1 MEEKYREI
9 KENLNKI
16 IEESDN
22 FKLSLFTFEL
32 LDCVWCDIVSED
44 DEELSKELI
53 EGYANEVRNSLEIMN
68 PDLKI
73 DIEMLEKVLKELD
86 FYLEIN

>member
-1 MEEKYREI
+1 MEEKFREI
-9 KENLNKI
+9 RENLNKI

-73 DIEMLEKVLKELD
+73 DIEMLEKVLKQLD

>member
-22 FKLSLFTFEL
+22 FKLTLFTFEL

-73 DIEMLEKVLKELD
+73 DIEMLEKVLKQLD

>member
-1 MEEKYREI
+1 MSDKYTEL

-16 IEESDN
+16 IEESDDYT
-22 FKLSLFTFEL
+22 LTLFTFEL

-44 DEELSKELI
+44 EEELSKELI

>member
-22 FKLSLFTFEL
+22 FKLTLFTFEL

>member
-1 MEEKYREI
+1 MEETYREI

-22 FKLSLFTFEL
+22 FKLTLFTFEL
-32 LDCVWCDIVSED
+32 LDCIWCDIVSED

-53 EGYANEVRNSLEIMN
+53 EGYANEVKNSLEIMN

>member
-16 IEESDN
+16 IEDSDN
-22 FKLSLFTFEL
+22 FKLTLFTFEL

-73 DIEMLEKVLKELD
+73 DIDILEKVLKELD
-86 FYLEIN
+86 FYLETY

>member
-1 MEEKYREI
+1 MEEKFKEI

-22 FKLSLFTFEL
+22 FKLTLFTFEL

-86 FYLEIN
+86 FYLEIY

>member
-22 FKLSLFTFEL
+22 FKLTLFTFEL
-32 LDCVWCDIVSED
+32 LDCIWCDIVSED

>member
-16 IEESDN
+16 IEESDS
-22 FKLSLFTFEL
+22 FELTLFTFEL

-53 EGYANEVRNSLEIMN
+53 EAYANEVRNSLEIMN

-73 DIEMLEKVLKELD
+73 DIETLEKVLKQLD
-86 FYLEIN
+86 FYLETN

>member
-1 MEEKYREI
+1 MSNKYTEL

-16 IEESDN
+16 IEESDDYT
-22 FKLSLFTFEL
+22 LTLFTFEL

>member
-1 MEEKYREI
+1 MEEKFKEI

-16 IEESDN
+16 IEDSDN
-22 FKLSLFTFEL
+22 FKLTLFTFEL

-86 FYLEIN
+86 FYLETY

>member
-1 MEEKYREI
+1 MSDKYTEL

-16 IEESDN
+16 IEESDDYTMT
-22 FKLSLFTFEL
+22 LFTFEL

>member
-9 KENLNKI
+9 KENLNRI
-16 IEESDN
+16 IEESDS
-22 FKLSLFTFEL
+22 FELTLFTFEL

-53 EGYANEVRNSLEIMN
+53 EAYANEVRNSLEIMN

-73 DIEMLEKVLKELD
+73 DIEMLEKVLRELD
-86 FYLEIN
+86 LYLETY

>member
-22 FKLSLFTFEL
+22 FKLTLFTFEL

-73 DIEMLEKVLKELD
+73 DIDILEKVLKELD
-86 FYLEIN
+86 FYIETY

>member
-73 DIEMLEKVLKELD
+73 DIEMLEMVLKELD

>member
-1 MEEKYREI
+1 MSNKYTEL

-16 IEESDN
+16 IEESDDYT
-22 FKLSLFTFEL
+22 LTLFTFEL

-73 DIEMLEKVLKELD
+73 DIDVLEKVLKELD
-86 FYLEIN
+86 FYLETY

>member
-1 MEEKYREI
+1 MEETYREI

-22 FKLSLFTFEL
+22 FKLTLFTFEL
-32 LDCVWCDIVSED
+32 LDCIWCDIVSED

-73 DIEMLEKVLKELD
+73 DIEMLEKVLKQLD

>member
-1 MEEKYREI
+1 MSENYKEL

-22 FKLSLFTFEL
+22 IELTLFTFEL
-32 LDCVWCDIVSED
+32 LDCIWCDIVEEE
-44 DEELSKELI
+44 DEEICESLI
-53 EGYANEVRNSLEIMN
+53 EAYENEVRNSLEIMN

-73 DIEMLEKVLKELD
+73 DVNILEKVLIELEN
-86 FYLEIN
+86 YIKT

>member
-1 MEEKYREI
+1 MSNKYTEL

-22 FKLSLFTFEL
+22 YKLTLFTFEL

>member
-16 IEESDN
+16 IEESDDY
-22 FKLSLFTFEL
+22 KLTLFTFEL